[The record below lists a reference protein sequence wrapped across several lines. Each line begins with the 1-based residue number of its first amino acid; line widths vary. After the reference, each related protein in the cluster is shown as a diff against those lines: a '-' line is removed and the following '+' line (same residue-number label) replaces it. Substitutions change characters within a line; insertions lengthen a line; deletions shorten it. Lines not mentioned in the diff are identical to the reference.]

1 VDLSSTDRCRGR
13 RRGSRCNGCGGLCV
27 GGAGACGEE
36 RARGVGDPVR
46 GLKSAGLELL
56 LGFWRDTL
64 GGACASEGTLPQM

>member
-1 VDLSSTDRCRGR
+1 
-13 RRGSRCNGCGGLCV
+13 V